1 MSVSI
6 NTAVF
11 AEGTR
16 RKFRFPMGAA
26 QGGSISIE
34 DVWDLPLK
42 ARANRNEA
50 SLNELA
56 QILTDQVEQL
66 PKRNFVDDD
75 EVAAKA
81 DPNNYAAKLEIVLA
95 IISVKKAEAKA
106 KTTAAVNAS
115 QVAELD
121 AIIARK
127 QQAELENLSVEELQ
141 KRREALAAGA
151 AV

>member
-11 AEGTR
+11 AEATR
-16 RKFRFPMGAA
+16 RKYRFHTGY
-26 QGGSISIE
+26 GGSLSVE
-34 DVWDLPLK
+34 DIWDLPLK
-42 ARANRNEA
+42 ARANRSEA

-56 QILTDQVEQL
+56 QTLTDQVEQL

-75 EVAAKA
+75 EVTAKA

-106 KTTAAVNAS
+106 KTNAAVNAS
-115 QVAELD
+115 KVAELD
-121 AIIARK
+121 AIIERK

-141 KRREALAAGA
+141 KRRAELAASA
-151 AV
+151 Q